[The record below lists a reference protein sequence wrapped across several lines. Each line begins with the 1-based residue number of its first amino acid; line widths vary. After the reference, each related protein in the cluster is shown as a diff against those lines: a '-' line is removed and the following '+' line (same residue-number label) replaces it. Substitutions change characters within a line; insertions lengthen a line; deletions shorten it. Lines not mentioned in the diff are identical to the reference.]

1 MVALFRAEA
10 QASQQQAW
18 LGSVQLHRPATLHWL
33 SLLALGGVVAVGAFL
48 FSTEYTRKA
57 RVNGLLVPER
67 GVMRLSVPQSATVVA
82 RPVQDGQQ
90 VREGDVLFV
99 LSLDSANPTGDS
111 LSRTLKDRE
120 QSLGAAQAQQRELAQ
135 SQAASLKARI
145 ATLESTLRQADAEL
159 QLHAQREAL
168 AQQSLGRL
176 ESLAKDQFVSSAQV
190 QTKREE
196 LLGLQAQRQA
206 LSRERE
212 NLQREALG
220 LQAELQAIPLKAQV
234 QQGELARDIAALQAQ
249 GVENEARRRLVLRAP
264 SDGQMSTVLAE
275 PGQVVQ
281 AGTQLAALLPAR
293 TPLQAHLYAPSSA
306 VGFLRPHQAVLL
318 RYQAFPYQ
326 KFGQQAG
333 EVLQVA
339 RTPLQ
344 AAELAQLGL
353 PAAMAQGEPMY
364 RITVQLQRQ
373 SVEAYG
379 QDQTLSPG
387 MLLEA
392 DVLLERR
399 RLIEWIFEP
408 LLSLAR
414 RV

>member
-18 LGSVQLHRPATLHWL
+18 LGSVQLHRPATLRWL

-234 QQGELARDIAALQAQ
+234 RQGELARDIAALQAQ

>member
-1 MVALFRAEA
+1 MALFRAEA

-18 LGSVQLHRPATLHWL
+18 LGSVQLHRPATLRWL

-120 QSLGAAQAQQRELAQ
+120 QSLGAAQAQQRELAH

>member
-18 LGSVQLHRPATLHWL
+18 LGSVQLHRPATLRWL

-120 QSLGAAQAQQRELAQ
+120 QSLGAAQVQQRELAQ

-145 ATLESTLRQADAEL
+145 ATLESTLRQADTEL

-190 QTKREE
+190 QAKREE

-249 GVENEARRRLVLRAP
+249 GVEHEARRRLVLRAP

-333 EVLQVA
+333 EVLQVS

>member
-18 LGSVQLHRPATLHWL
+18 LGSVQLHRPATLRWL
-33 SLLALGGVVAVGAFL
+33 SILALGGVVAVGAFL

-111 LSRTLKDRE
+111 LSRTLRERE
-120 QSLGAAQAQQRELAQ
+120 QSLGAAQAQQRELST

-145 ATLESTLRQADAEL
+145 ATLTSTLQQAETEL

-176 ESLAKDQFVSSAQV
+176 ESLAKDQYVSSAQV

-206 LSRERE
+206 LARERD

-220 LQAELQAIPLKAQV
+220 LQAELQAIPLRAQV

-249 GVENEARRRLVLRAP
+249 GAENEARRRLVLRAP

-306 VGFLRPHQAVLL
+306 VGFLRPHQAVRL

-326 KFGQQAG
+326 KFGQQDG
-333 EVLQVA
+333 EVLQVS

>member
-1 MVALFRAEA
+1 MVALFRPEA
-10 QASQQQAW
+10 QAAQSQAW
-18 LGSVQLHRPATLHWL
+18 LGAVQLHRPVALRWL
-33 SLLALGGVVAVGAFL
+33 TLLALGGVVAVGAFL
-48 FSTEYTRKA
+48 FSNEYTRKA

-67 GVMRLSVPQSATVVA
+67 GVLRLSVPQSATVLS
-82 RPVQDGQQ
+82 RPVADGQR
-90 VREGDVLFV
+90 VKAGDVLFV
-99 LSLDSANPTGDS
+99 LSLDSADPTGDGLVQTLDERERS
-111 LSRTLKDRE
+111 LRH
-120 QSLGAAQAQQRELAQ
+120 AQQQQRELARAQ
-135 SQAASLKARI
+135 GQALQARI
-145 ATLESTLRQADAEL
+145 ATLARTVQQADAEL
-159 QLHAQREAL
+159 KLHAERETL

-176 ESLAKDQFVSSAQV
+176 EALAKDQFVSSAQV
-190 QTKREE
+190 QNKREE

-206 LSRERE
+206 LARERE
-212 NLQREALG
+212 NLQREALV
-220 LQAELQAIPLKAQV
+220 LQSELLALPLRSEV
-234 QQGELARDIAALQAQ
+234 QQGELARDRAALKAQ
-249 GVENEARRRLVLRAP
+249 GLETEARRRLVLRAP
-264 SDGQMSTVLAE
+264 SDGLMSTVLAE

-281 AGTQLAALLPAR
+281 AGTQLASLLPAQ

-306 VGFLRPHQAVLL
+306 VGFLRPQQSVLL

-326 KFGQQAG
+326 KFGQQEG
-333 EVLQVA
+333 QVLQVA

-344 AAELAQLGL
+344 ASELAQLGL

-373 SVEAYG
+373 SVPAYG
-379 QDQTLSPG
+379 QEQDLSPG

>member
-18 LGSVQLHRPATLHWL
+18 LGSVQLHRPATLRWL

-145 ATLESTLRQADAEL
+145 ATLESTQRQADAEL

>member
-18 LGSVQLHRPATLHWL
+18 LGSVQLHRPATLRWL

-90 VREGDVLFV
+90 VREGEVLFV

>member
-18 LGSVQLHRPATLHWL
+18 LGSVQLHRPATLRWL

-196 LLGLQAQRQA
+196 LLGLQAHRQA

>member
-18 LGSVQLHRPATLHWL
+18 LGSVQLHRPATLRWL
-33 SLLALGGVVAVGAFL
+33 SILALGGVVAVGAFL

-111 LSRTLKDRE
+111 LSRTLRERE
-120 QSLGAAQAQQRELAQ
+120 QSLGAAQAQQRELSTSQ
-135 SQAASLKARI
+135 SASLKARI
-145 ATLESTLRQADAEL
+145 ATLASTLQQAETEL

-176 ESLAKDQFVSSAQV
+176 ESLAKDQYVSSAQV

-206 LSRERE
+206 LARERD

-220 LQAELQAIPLKAQV
+220 LQAELQAIPLRAQV

-249 GVENEARRRLVLRAP
+249 GAENEARRRLVLRAP

-306 VGFLRPHQAVLL
+306 VGFLRPHQAVRL

-326 KFGQQAG
+326 KFGQQDG
-333 EVLQVA
+333 EVLQVS

>member
-18 LGSVQLHRPATLHWL
+18 LGSVQLHRPATLRWL

-206 LSRERE
+206 LSRE

>member
-18 LGSVQLHRPATLHWL
+18 LGSVQLHRPATLRWL

>member
-10 QASQQQAW
+10 QAAQQQAW
-18 LGSVQLHRPATLHWL
+18 LGSVQLHRPVTLRWL
-33 SLLALGGVVAVGAFL
+33 SVLALGGVIAVGAFL
-48 FSTEYTRKA
+48 FTTEYTRKA

-67 GVMRLSVPQSATVVA
+67 GVVRLSVPQSATVLA

-90 VREGDVLFV
+90 VREGEVLFV
-99 LSLDSANPTGDS
+99 LSLDSADPTGDG
-111 LSRTLKDRE
+111 LSQTLRE
-120 QSLGAAQAQQRELAQ
+120 RERSLGAAQAQQRELAQ
-135 SQAASLKARI
+135 RQAASLRDRLE
-145 ATLESTLRQADAEL
+145 TLKKTLQQADAEL
-159 QLHAQREAL
+159 QLHLQRESL
-168 AQQSLGRL
+168 SQLSLGRL

-190 QTKREE
+190 QAKREE
-196 LLGLQAQRQA
+196 LLGLQAQRQSLA
-206 LSRERE
+206 RERE
-212 NLQREALG
+212 NLHREALG
-220 LQAELQAIPLKAQV
+220 LQAELLSLPLKTEV
-234 QQGELARDIAALQAQ
+234 QQGELTRDLAALKAQ
-249 GVENEARRRLVLRAP
+249 GMETEARRRLVIRAP
-264 SDGQMSTVLAE
+264 SDGQVSTVLAA
-275 PGQVVQ
+275 PGQMVQ
-281 AGTQLAALLPAR
+281 AGAQLAALLPAH
-293 TPLQAHLYAPSSA
+293 TPMQAHLYAPSSA
-306 VGFLRPHQAVLL
+306 VGFLRPHQAVRL

-326 KFGQQAG
+326 KFGQQEG
-333 EVLQVA
+333 EVLQVS
-339 RTPLQ
+339 RTPLP

-379 QDQTLSPG
+379 QDQALSPG

>member
-18 LGSVQLHRPATLHWL
+18 LGSVRLHRPATLRWL

>member
-18 LGSVQLHRPATLHWL
+18 LGSVQLHRPATLRWL
-33 SLLALGGVVAVGAFL
+33 SILALGGVVAVGAFL

-111 LSRTLKDRE
+111 LSRTLRERE
-120 QSLGAAQAQQRELAQ
+120 QSLGAAQAQQRELST

-145 ATLESTLRQADAEL
+145 ATLTSTLQQAETEL

-176 ESLAKDQFVSSAQV
+176 ESLAKDQYVSSAQV

-206 LSRERE
+206 LARERD

-220 LQAELQAIPLKAQV
+220 LQAELQAIPLRAQV
-234 QQGELARDIAALQAQ
+234 QHGELARDIAALQAQ
-249 GVENEARRRLVLRAP
+249 GAENEARRRLVLRAP

-306 VGFLRPHQAVLL
+306 VGFLRPHQAVRL

-326 KFGQQAG
+326 KFGQQDG
-333 EVLQVA
+333 EVLQVS

>member
-18 LGSVQLHRPATLHWL
+18 LGSVQLHRPATLRWL
-33 SLLALGGVVAVGAFL
+33 SILALGGVVAVGAFL

-82 RPVQDGQQ
+82 RPVKDGQQ

-111 LSRTLKDRE
+111 LSRTLRERE
-120 QSLGAAQAQQRELAQ
+120 QSLGAAQAQQRELST

-145 ATLESTLRQADAEL
+145 ATLTSTLQQAETEL

-176 ESLAKDQFVSSAQV
+176 ESLAKDQYVSSAQV

-206 LSRERE
+206 LARERD

-220 LQAELQAIPLKAQV
+220 LQAELQAIPLRAQV

-249 GVENEARRRLVLRAP
+249 GAENEARRRLVLRAP

-306 VGFLRPHQAVLL
+306 VGFLRPHQAVRL

-326 KFGQQAG
+326 KFGQQDG
-333 EVLQVA
+333 EVLQVS

>member
-1 MVALFRAEA
+1 M
-10 QASQQQAW
+10 
-18 LGSVQLHRPATLHWL
+18 
-33 SLLALGGVVAVGAFL
+33 
-48 FSTEYTRKA
+48 
-57 RVNGLLVPER
+57 
-67 GVMRLSVPQSATVVA
+67 
-82 RPVQDGQQ
+82 
-90 VREGDVLFV
+90 LFV

-293 TPLQAHLYAPSSA
+293 TPLPAHLYAPSRA

>member
-1 MVALFRAEA
+1 MVALFRPEA
-10 QASQQQAW
+10 QAAQSQAW
-18 LGSVQLHRPATLHWL
+18 LGAVQLHRPVALRWL
-33 SLLALGGVVAVGAFL
+33 TLLALGGVVAVGAFL
-48 FSTEYTRKA
+48 YSNEYTRKA

-67 GVMRLSVPQSATVVA
+67 GVLRLSVPQSATVLS
-82 RPVQDGQQ
+82 RPVADGQR
-90 VREGDVLFV
+90 VKAGDVLFV
-99 LSLDSANPTGDS
+99 LSLDSADPTGDGLVQTLDERERS
-111 LSRTLKDRE
+111 LRN
-120 QSLGAAQAQQRELAQ
+120 AQQQQRELARTQ
-135 SQAASLKARI
+135 GQALQARI
-145 ATLESTLRQADAEL
+145 ATLARTVQQADAEL
-159 QLHAQREAL
+159 KLHAERETL

-176 ESLAKDQFVSSAQV
+176 EALAKDQFVSSAQV
-190 QTKREE
+190 QNKREE

-206 LSRERE
+206 LARERE
-212 NLQREALG
+212 NLQREALV
-220 LQAELQAIPLKAQV
+220 LQSELLALPLRSEV
-234 QQGELARDIAALQAQ
+234 QQGELARDRAALKAQ
-249 GVENEARRRLVLRAP
+249 GLETEARRRLVLRAP

-281 AGTQLAALLPAR
+281 AGTQLASLLPAQ

-306 VGFLRPHQAVLL
+306 VGFLRPQQSVLL

-326 KFGQQAG
+326 KFGQQEG
-333 EVLQVA
+333 QVLQVA

-344 AAELAQLGL
+344 ASELAQLGL

-373 SVEAYG
+373 SVPAYG
-379 QDQTLSPG
+379 QEQDLSPG

>member
-1 MVALFRAEA
+1 MVAHFRAEA

-18 LGSVQLHRPATLHWL
+18 LGSVQLHRPATLRWL

-120 QSLGAAQAQQRELAQ
+120 QLLGAAQAQQRELAQ

>member
-1 MVALFRAEA
+1 VVALFRAEA

-18 LGSVQLHRPATLHWL
+18 LGSVQLHRPTTLKWL
-33 SLLALGGVVAVGAFL
+33 SILALGGVIAVGTFL

-67 GVMRLSVPQSATVVA
+67 GVMRLSVPQSATVLA

-99 LSLDSANPTGDS
+99 LSLDSANPTGDG

-120 QSLGAAQAQQRELAQ
+120 SSLGAAQAQQRELAQ

-145 ATLESTLRQADAEL
+145 ATLASTLQQADAEL

-206 LSRERE
+206 LARERE

-281 AGTQLAALLPAR
+281 AGTQLAALLPAH
-293 TPLQAHLYAPSSA
+293 TALQAHLYAPSSA

-326 KFGQQAG
+326 KFGQQQG
-333 EVLQVA
+333 EVLQVS

-408 LLSLAR
+408 LLSLVR

>member
-18 LGSVQLHRPATLHWL
+18 LGSVQLHRPATLKWL
-33 SLLALGGVVAVGAFL
+33 SMLALGGVIAVGAFL

-90 VREGDVLFV
+90 VRQGDVLFV

-111 LSRTLKDRE
+111 LSRTLRE
-120 QSLGAAQAQQRELAQ
+120 RESSLNAAQAQQRELAQ
-135 SQAASLKARI
+135 SQAASLKARVLTI
-145 ATLESTLRQADAEL
+145 QSTLQQADAEL
-159 QLHAQREAL
+159 RLHAEREAL
-168 AQQSLGRL
+168 ARQSLGRL
-176 ESLAKDQFVSSAQV
+176 ESLAKDQFVSNAQV

-206 LSRERE
+206 LARERE

-234 QQGELARDIAALQAQ
+234 QQGELARDIAELQAQ
-249 GVENEARRRLVLRAP
+249 GAENEARRRLVLRAP

-281 AGTQLAALLPAR
+281 AGTQLAALLPAH

-326 KFGQQAG
+326 KFGQQTG
-333 EVLQVA
+333 EVLQVS

>member
-18 LGSVQLHRPATLHWL
+18 LGSVQLHRPATLKWL
-33 SLLALGGVVAVGAFL
+33 SMLALGGVIAVGAFL
-48 FSTEYTRKA
+48 SSTEYTRKA

-90 VREGDVLFV
+90 VRQGDVLFV

-111 LSRTLKDRE
+111 LSRSLRE
-120 QSLGAAQAQQRELAQ
+120 RESSLNAAQAQQRELAQ
-135 SQAASLKARI
+135 SQAASLKARVLTI
-145 ATLESTLRQADAEL
+145 QSTLQQADAEL
-159 QLHAQREAL
+159 RLHAEREAL
-168 AQQSLGRL
+168 ARQSLGRL
-176 ESLAKDQFVSSAQV
+176 ESLAKDQFVSNAQV

-206 LSRERE
+206 LARERE

-234 QQGELARDIAALQAQ
+234 QQGELARDIAELQAQ
-249 GVENEARRRLVLRAP
+249 GAENEARRRLVLRAP

-281 AGTQLAALLPAR
+281 AGTQLAALLPAH

-333 EVLQVA
+333 EVLQVS

>member
-18 LGSVQLHRPATLHWL
+18 LGSVQLHRPATLKWL
-33 SLLALGGVVAVGAFL
+33 SMLALGGVIAVGAFL

-90 VREGDVLFV
+90 VRQGDVLFV

-111 LSRTLKDRE
+111 LSRSLRE
-120 QSLGAAQAQQRELAQ
+120 RESSLNAAQAQQRELAQ
-135 SQAASLKARI
+135 SQAASLKARVLTI
-145 ATLESTLRQADAEL
+145 QSTLQQADAEL
-159 QLHAQREAL
+159 RLHAEREAL
-168 AQQSLGRL
+168 ARQSLGRL
-176 ESLAKDQFVSSAQV
+176 ESLAKDHFVSNAQV

-206 LSRERE
+206 LARERE

-234 QQGELARDIAALQAQ
+234 QQGELARDIAELQAQ
-249 GVENEARRRLVLRAP
+249 GAENEARRRLVLRAP

-281 AGTQLAALLPAR
+281 AGTQLAALLPAH

-333 EVLQVA
+333 EVLQVS

>member
-1 MVALFRAEA
+1 VVALFRAEA

-18 LGSVQLHRPATLHWL
+18 LGSVQLHRPATLRWL
-33 SLLALGGVVAVGAFL
+33 SILALGGVVAVGAFL

-111 LSRTLKDRE
+111 LSRTLRERE
-120 QSLGAAQAQQRELAQ
+120 QSLGAAQAQQRELST

-145 ATLESTLRQADAEL
+145 ATLTSTLQQAETEL

-176 ESLAKDQFVSSAQV
+176 ESLAKDQYVSSAQV

-206 LSRERE
+206 LARERD

-220 LQAELQAIPLKAQV
+220 LQAELQAIPLRAQV

-249 GVENEARRRLVLRAP
+249 GAENEARRRLVLRAP

-306 VGFLRPHQAVLL
+306 VGFLRPHQAVRL

-326 KFGQQAG
+326 KFGQQDG
-333 EVLQVA
+333 EVLQVS

>member
-18 LGSVQLHRPATLHWL
+18 LGSVQLHRPATLRWL
-33 SLLALGGVVAVGAFL
+33 SILALGGVVAVGAFL

-111 LSRTLKDRE
+111 LSRTLRERE
-120 QSLGAAQAQQRELAQ
+120 QSLGAAQAQQRELST

-145 ATLESTLRQADAEL
+145 ATLTSTLQQAETEL

-168 AQQSLGRL
+168 SQQSLGRL
-176 ESLAKDQFVSSAQV
+176 ESLAKDQYVSSAQV

-206 LSRERE
+206 LARERD

-220 LQAELQAIPLKAQV
+220 LQAELQAIPLRAQV

-249 GVENEARRRLVLRAP
+249 GAENEARRRLVLRAP

-306 VGFLRPHQAVLL
+306 VGFLRPHQAVRL

-326 KFGQQAG
+326 KFGQQDG
-333 EVLQVA
+333 EVLQVS

>member
-1 MVALFRAEA
+1 MALFRAEA

-18 LGSVQLHRPATLHWL
+18 LGSVQLHRPATLRWL

>member
-1 MVALFRAEA
+1 
-10 QASQQQAW
+10 
-18 LGSVQLHRPATLHWL
+18 
-33 SLLALGGVVAVGAFL
+33 
-48 FSTEYTRKA
+48 
-57 RVNGLLVPER
+57 
-67 GVMRLSVPQSATVVA
+67 
-82 RPVQDGQQ
+82 
-90 VREGDVLFV
+90 
-99 LSLDSANPTGDS
+99 
-111 LSRTLKDRE
+111 
-120 QSLGAAQAQQRELAQ
+120 
-135 SQAASLKARI
+135 
-145 ATLESTLRQADAEL
+145 
-159 QLHAQREAL
+159 
-168 AQQSLGRL
+168 
-176 ESLAKDQFVSSAQV
+176 
-190 QTKREE
+190 
-196 LLGLQAQRQA
+196 
-206 LSRERE
+206 
-212 NLQREALG
+212 
-220 LQAELQAIPLKAQV
+220 
-234 QQGELARDIAALQAQ
+234 
-249 GVENEARRRLVLRAP
+249 
-264 SDGQMSTVLAE
+264 MSTVLAE

-326 KFGQQAG
+326 KFGQQQG
-333 EVLQVA
+333 EVLQVS

-373 SVEAYG
+373 SVQAYG

>member
-18 LGSVQLHRPATLHWL
+18 LGSVQLHRPATLRWL

-387 MLLEA
+387 MLLEV

>member
-10 QASQQQAW
+10 QQAQDQAW
-18 LGSVQLHRPATLHWL
+18 LGTVQLHRPASLRWL
-33 SLLALGGVVAVGAFL
+33 SVLALAGVVAVGSFL
-48 FSTEYTRKA
+48 VCSEYTRKA
-57 RVNGLLVPER
+57 RVSGLLVPER
-67 GVMRLSVPQSATVVA
+67 GVLRLSVPQSATVLE
-82 RPVQDGQQ
+82 RPVRDGQA
-90 VREGDVLFV
+90 VKAGEVLFV
-99 LSLDSANPTGDS
+99 LSLDSANPTGDG
-111 LSRTLKDRE
+111 LAQTLQERE
-120 QSLGAAQAQQRELAQ
+120 RSLGVARSQQRELAVGQGQALQ
-135 SQAASLKARI
+135 SRLAALQRSVQ
-145 ATLESTLRQADAEL
+145 QADTEL
-159 QLHAQREAL
+159 RLHAERETL
-168 AQQSLGRL
+168 AQQALSRL

-206 LSRERE
+206 LARERE
-212 NLQREALG
+212 DLQREALG
-220 LQAELQAIPLKAQV
+220 LQAELRALPLRSEV
-234 QQGELARDIAALQAQ
+234 QQGELARDLAALKAQ
-249 GVENEARRRLVLRAP
+249 GLETEARRRLVIRAP
-264 SDGQMSTVLAE
+264 SDGQLSTVLAE

-281 AGTQLAALLPAR
+281 AGAQLASLLPAQ
-293 TPLQAHLYAPSSA
+293 TAMQAHLYAPSSA
-306 VGFLRPHQAVLL
+306 VGFLRPQQQVRL

-326 KFGQQAG
+326 KFGQQEG
-333 EVLQVA
+333 QVLQVA
-339 RTPLQ
+339 RTPLP

-353 PAAMAQGEPMY
+353 PASLSQGEPLY

-373 SVEAYG
+373 SVQAYG
-379 QDQTLSPG
+379 QEQALSPG

>member
-18 LGSVQLHRPATLHWL
+18 LGSVQLHRPATLRWL

-120 QSLGAAQAQQRELAQ
+120 QSLGAAQAQQRELAH

>member
-18 LGSVQLHRPATLHWL
+18 LGSVQLHRPATLKWL
-33 SLLALGGVVAVGAFL
+33 SMLALGGVIAVGAFL

-90 VREGDVLFV
+90 VRQGDVLFV
-99 LSLDSANPTGDS
+99 LSLDSPNPTGDS
-111 LSRTLKDRE
+111 LSRSLRE
-120 QSLGAAQAQQRELAQ
+120 RESSLNAAQAQQRELAQ
-135 SQAASLKARI
+135 SQAASLKARVLTI
-145 ATLESTLRQADAEL
+145 QSTLQQADAEL
-159 QLHAQREAL
+159 RLHAEREAL
-168 AQQSLGRL
+168 ARQSLGRL
-176 ESLAKDQFVSSAQV
+176 ESLAKDQFVSNAQV

-206 LSRERE
+206 LARERE

-234 QQGELARDIAALQAQ
+234 QQGELARDIAELQAQ
-249 GVENEARRRLVLRAP
+249 GAENEARRRLVLRAP

-281 AGTQLAALLPAR
+281 AGTQKGALLAAHTPLPA
-293 TPLQAHLYAPSSA
+293 QLYAPSTA
-306 VGFLRPHQAVLL
+306 GGLLRPHPAVLL

-326 KFGQQAG
+326 KFGQQTG
-333 EVLQVA
+333 EVLQVS

>member
-18 LGSVQLHRPATLHWL
+18 LGSVQLHRPATLRWL

-379 QDQTLSPG
+379 QDQPLSPG

>member
-1 MVALFRAEA
+1 VVALFRAEA

-18 LGSVQLHRPATLHWL
+18 LGSVQLHRPATLRWL

>member
-10 QASQQQAW
+10 QAAQQQAW
-18 LGSVQLHRPATLHWL
+18 LGSVQLHRPTTLRWL
-33 SLLALGGVVAVGAFL
+33 SILALSGVIAVGVFL
-48 FSTEYTRKA
+48 FSSEYTRKA
-57 RVNGLLVPER
+57 RISGLLVPQR
-67 GVMRLSVPQSATVVA
+67 GVMRLSVPQSATVLA

-99 LSLDSANPTGDS
+99 LSLDSANPTGDG
-111 LSRTLKDRE
+111 LSRTLRE
-120 QSLGAAQAQQRELAQ
+120 RERSLGAAQAQQRELAQ
-135 SQAASLKARI
+135 SQAASLQARL
-145 ATLESTLRQADAEL
+145 ATLQSTLQQADAEL
-159 QLHAQREAL
+159 RLHAEREAL
-168 AQQSLGRL
+168 SQQSLNRL

-190 QTKREE
+190 QNKREE

-206 LSRERE
+206 LARERE

-220 LQAELQAIPLKAQV
+220 LQAELRALPLRAQV

-249 GVENEARRRLVLRAP
+249 GLETEARRRLVVRAP
-264 SDGQMSTVLAE
+264 SDGQVSTVLAE
-275 PGQVVQ
+275 PGQAVQ
-281 AGTQLAALLPAR
+281 AGTQLAALLPAH

-306 VGFLRPHQAVLL
+306 VGFLRPQQAVLL

-326 KFGQQAG
+326 KFGQQEG
-333 EVLQVA
+333 QVVQVS

-373 SVEAYG
+373 SVPAYG
-379 QDQTLSPG
+379 QEQALSPG

-408 LLSLAR
+408 LLSLAQ

>member
-18 LGSVQLHRPATLHWL
+18 LGSVQLHRPATLKWL
-33 SLLALGGVVAVGAFL
+33 SILALGGVIAVGAFL

-90 VREGDVLFV
+90 VHEGDVLFV
-99 LSLDSANPTGDS
+99 LSLDSTNPTGDG
-111 LSRTLKDRE
+111 LSRTLRE
-120 QSLGAAQAQQRELAQ
+120 RERSLGTAQLRQRELAQ
-135 SQAASLKARI
+135 SQATSLKARI
-145 ATLESTLRQADAEL
+145 ATLDATLRQADAEL
-159 QLHAQREAL
+159 RLHAEREAL
-168 AQQSLGRL
+168 ARESLGRL

-206 LSRERE
+206 LARERE

-220 LQAELQAIPLKAQV
+220 LQAELQAIPLKTEV

-293 TPLQAHLYAPSSA
+293 TALQAHLYAPSSA
-306 VGFLRPHQAVLL
+306 VGFLRPHQTVLL

-326 KFGQQAG
+326 KFGQQQG
-333 EVLQVA
+333 EVLQVS

-379 QDQTLSPG
+379 QDQSLSPG

>member
-10 QASQQQAW
+10 QAAQQQAW
-18 LGSVQLHRPATLHWL
+18 LGSVQLHRPATLRWL
-33 SLLALGGVVAVGAFL
+33 SILALGGVIAVGAFL
-48 FSTEYTRKA
+48 FTTEYTRKA

-67 GVMRLSVPQSATVVA
+67 GVVRLSVPQSATVLA

-90 VREGDVLFV
+90 VQEGDVLFV
-99 LSLDSANPTGDS
+99 LSLDSADPTGDGLSQTLRERERS
-111 LSRTLKDRE
+111 LD
-120 QSLGAAQAQQRELAQ
+120 AAQAQQRALAQ
-135 SQAASLKARI
+135 RQAASLKDRLE
-145 ATLESTLRQADAEL
+145 TLQNTLRQADAEL
-159 QLHAQREAL
+159 QLHTQRE
-168 AQQSLGRL
+168 SLSQESLRRL

-190 QTKREE
+190 QAKREE
-196 LLGLQAQRQA
+196 LLGLQAQRQSLA
-206 LSRERE
+206 RERE
-212 NLQREALG
+212 NLHREGLG
-220 LQAELQAIPLKAQV
+220 LQAELLALPLKTEV
-234 QQGELARDIAALQAQ
+234 QQGEITRDLAALKAQ
-249 GVENEARRRLVLRAP
+249 GIETEARKRLVIRAP
-264 SDGQMSTVLAE
+264 SDGQVSTVLAT
-275 PGQVVQ
+275 PGQMVQ
-281 AGTQLAALLPAR
+281 AGAQLAALLPAR
-293 TPLQAHLYAPSSA
+293 TPMQAHLYAPSSA
-306 VGFLRPHQAVLL
+306 VGFLRPHQAVRL

-326 KFGQQAG
+326 KFGQQEG
-333 EVLQVA
+333 EVLQVS
-339 RTPLQ
+339 RTPLP

-379 QDQTLSPG
+379 QDQALSPG

>member
-10 QASQQQAW
+10 QASQAQAW
-18 LGSVQLHRPATLHWL
+18 LGSVQLHRPATLRWL
-33 SLLALGGVVAVGAFL
+33 SVLALCGVTAVGVFL
-48 FSTEYTRKA
+48 FTSEYTRKA

-67 GVMRLSVPQSATVVA
+67 GVMRLSVPQSATVLT

-99 LSLDSANPTGDS
+99 LSLDSTNPTGDG
-111 LSRTLKDRE
+111 LSRTLRDRE
-120 QSLGAAQAQQRELAQ
+120 RSLGAAQAQQRELAQ
-135 SQAASLKARI
+135 SQAASLKARL
-145 ATLESTLRQADAEL
+145 ATLDSTLQQADAEL
-159 QLHAQREAL
+159 RLHAERETL
-168 AQQSLGRL
+168 SQQSLGRL

-190 QTKREE
+190 QNKREE
-196 LLGLQAQRQA
+196 LLGLQDQRQA
-206 LSRERE
+206 LARERE
-212 NLQREALG
+212 NLQREALS
-220 LQAELQAIPLKAQV
+220 LQAELHALPLKAEV

-249 GVENEARRRLVLRAP
+249 GLETEARRRLVVRAP

-275 PGQVVQ
+275 PGQAVQ
-281 AGTQLAALLPAR
+281 AGTQLASLLPAH

-326 KFGQQAG
+326 KFGQQEG
-333 EVLQVA
+333 QVLQVS

-344 AAELAQLGL
+344 AVELAQLGL
-353 PAAMAQGEPMY
+353 PSAMAQGEPMY

-373 SVEAYG
+373 SVAAYG

-408 LLSLAR
+408 LLSLAQ

>member
-1 MVALFRAEA
+1 VVALFRAEA

-18 LGSVQLHRPATLHWL
+18 LGSVQLHRPATLRWL

-379 QDQTLSPG
+379 QDQPLSPG

>member
-1 MVALFRAEA
+1 VVALFRAEA
-10 QASQQQAW
+10 QASQQQVW
-18 LGSVQLHRPATLHWL
+18 LGSVQLHRPTTLKWL
-33 SLLALGGVVAVGAFL
+33 SILALGGVVAVGAFL

-67 GVMRLSVPQSATVVA
+67 GVMRLSVPQSATVTA

-99 LSLDSANPTGDS
+99 LSLDSANPTGDG

-120 QSLGAAQAQQRELAQ
+120 QSLSAAQAQQRELAQ
-135 SQAASLKARI
+135 SQATSLKARV
-145 ATLESTLRQADAEL
+145 ATLESTLRQAEAEL
-159 QLHAQREAL
+159 QLHGQREAL
-168 AQQSLGRL
+168 AQQTLERY
-176 ESLAKDQFVSSAQV
+176 ESLAKDQFVSNAQV

-206 LSRERE
+206 LARERE

-281 AGTQLAALLPAR
+281 AGTQLASLLPAH

-326 KFGQQAG
+326 KFGQQQG
-333 EVLQVA
+333 EVLQVS

-344 AAELAQLGL
+344 ASELAQLGL

-364 RITVQLQRQ
+364 RITVQLQHQ
-373 SVEAYG
+373 SVQAYG
-379 QDQTLSPG
+379 QDQALSPG

>member
-18 LGSVQLHRPATLHWL
+18 LGSVQLHRPATLRWL

-326 KFGQQAG
+326 KFGQQA
-333 EVLQVA
+333 A
-339 RTPLQ
+339 RSCRSRAPRCRPRSSPSSACPPRWRKASRCTASPCSCSASRSRPTGRTRRSAPVCCSRPTCCSSG
-344 AAELAQLGL
+344 AA
-353 PAAMAQGEPMY
+353 
-364 RITVQLQRQ
+364 
-373 SVEAYG
+373 
-379 QDQTLSPG
+379 
-387 MLLEA
+387 
-392 DVLLERR
+392 
-399 RLIEWIFEP
+399 
-408 LLSLAR
+408 
-414 RV
+414 